1 MHGSAGLV
9 CRLHSRRRLSGL
21 QSVKILGI
29 DPGLIITGYAV
40 LEQQGS
46 RIHPLEAGTIDSGT
60 SRDALPARLRRL
72 HEELNGLITDHQPDC
87 IALEQLY
94 SHYEHPRTAIL
105 MGHARGVI
113 VLAAGLHDIPLHHY
127 AATQVKSAL
136 TGNGRASKAQ
146 IQQLVQRTFG
156 LAEIPQPPDVAD
168 AMAIALCHIYHSG
181 TRSVADLARASR

>member
-1 MHGSAGLV
+1 M
-9 CRLHSRRRLSGL
+9 
-21 QSVKILGI
+21 KILGI

-40 LEQQGS
+40 LEQQPGS
-46 RIHPLEAGTIDSGT
+46 IRPLEAGTIDSGT
-60 SRDALPARLRRL
+60 ARDALPTRLRRL
-72 HEELNGLITDHQPDC
+72 HEELNALISDHRPDC

-136 TGNGRASKAQ
+136 TGNGRASKQQ

-181 TRSVADLARASR
+181 TRSVGDYAALHR